1 MAATVAARR
10 LFLGFGGTGTAA
22 ATYYKAVNDPPHL
35 VWDLD
40 NTILCSVSPHP
51 SSESESSGDLFVNIF
66 GVYSYPLESFD
77 QIDDDFPFVENQPN
91 TRTYWRPF
99 ARTALQFCNL
109 FAIQH
114 VYTTAQGTYTENI
127 LNQLDPDRTLF
138 QTVIHRDVAP
148 HSVKKGKDLELI
160 IDTNSSETT
169 TTEDDSSPAT
179 HSMMNRL
186 ILFDD
191 RTKNFTPQNGE
202 NGVHVVP
209 YEIKDEVS
217 GSSQSHQD
225 DNINSPKTPGQ
236 LPISF
241 LLQEGKEVG
250 RFVWISILALYTP
263 DVRSIL
269 PYFRS
274 PEHNKRFPQSSAAK

>member
-1 MAATVAARR
+1 MTAATIAGRR
-10 LFLGFGGTGTAA
+10 LLLGFGGAGFAA
-22 ATYYKAVNDPPHL
+22 ATYNKVVKDPPHL

-51 SSESESSGDLFVNIF
+51 SSESAPGDLAINLF
-66 GVYSYPLESFD
+66 GLYSYPLESFD

-99 ARTALQFCNL
+99 ARTALHFCSL
-109 FAIQH
+109 FATQH

-148 HSVKKGKDLELI
+148 DSVKNGKDLKLI
-160 IDTNSSETT
+160 AAAARNAETA
-169 TTEDDSSPAT
+169 TTEE
-179 HSMMNRL
+179 MMKRL

-202 NGVHVVP
+202 NGVHVVS
-209 YEIKDEVS
+209 YEIKDLITE
-217 GSSQSHQD
+217 QSRASHSQD
-225 DNINSPKTPGQ
+225 DDNSNIHNPPEQ

-250 RFVWISILALYTP
+250 RFVLISILALYTP

-274 PEHNKRFPQSSAAK
+274 SEHNKRFPKSSTTK